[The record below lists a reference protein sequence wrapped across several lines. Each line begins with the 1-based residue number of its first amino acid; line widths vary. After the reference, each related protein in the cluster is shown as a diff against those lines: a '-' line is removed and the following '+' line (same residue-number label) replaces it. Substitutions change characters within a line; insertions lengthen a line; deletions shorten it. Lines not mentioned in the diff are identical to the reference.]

1 MNTGKI
7 LTLCLRTESTEFKG
21 SLTNVSGSEI
31 ELKKVEM
38 KLEGNHIYYI
48 NFLQS

>member
-1 MNTGKI
+1 MIRKIIQGERREWGDLNTGKI

-31 ELKKVEM
+31 E
-38 KLEGNHIYYI
+38 
-48 NFLQS
+48 S